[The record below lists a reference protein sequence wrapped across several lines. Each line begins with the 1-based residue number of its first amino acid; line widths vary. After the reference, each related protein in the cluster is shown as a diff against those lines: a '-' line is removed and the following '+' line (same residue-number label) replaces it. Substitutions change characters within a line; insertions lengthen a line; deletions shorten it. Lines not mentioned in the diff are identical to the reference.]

1 LKAIKI
7 TKTKINP
14 IKSPIKIIKTK
25 MNSDNKQAIKDTV
38 LSFKLSTVI
47 TTVAVVFA
55 ISSTAINILNNI
67 DNRIEVIEISHSDMT
82 KHFDECEAEIEKLK
96 LADQSHEL
104 EFTKVISEIN
114 SDIKAIKIGVKSIES
129 KIEDTH

>member
-1 LKAIKI
+1 
-7 TKTKINP
+7 
-14 IKSPIKIIKTK
+14 

-82 KHFDECEAEIEKLK
+82 KHFDDCEAEIEKLK